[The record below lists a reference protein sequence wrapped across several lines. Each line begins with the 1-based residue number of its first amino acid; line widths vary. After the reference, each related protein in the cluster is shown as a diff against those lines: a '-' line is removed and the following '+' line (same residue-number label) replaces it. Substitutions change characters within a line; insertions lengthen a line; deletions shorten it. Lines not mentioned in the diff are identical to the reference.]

1 MLTRCICT
9 SFTMLLLCFAYPT
22 EARDSSSQYRV
33 IIDSD
38 AKNEIDDQYTITYIL
53 KHPQLRVLGINA
65 TQFARPGSVQESY
78 EEIKKILDLMDLT
91 DRVPVFRGA
100 EHALADRKAPQ
111 PSEAAEFIID
121 QARKSTEKL
130 YIVAHGALTNVA
142 SAYLLAPDIA
152 DRVELYWLGGS
163 FWPGGGRE
171 FNAENDPRALQ
182 VAMESPLSVHLIPAH
197 GVGGLLGLSFNEA
210 KRHLEHTEPVGDFL
224 VERFRQIGDAS
235 RAIWD
240 LSAPALLLHPE
251 WGRQIEARAPTV
263 TDDLRYLPNPEGK
276 TIAVFVDLDAD
287 RIFEDF
293 FSRFPPPAKSE
304 PLKVLGASCVG
315 LLGAGAGREVV
326 VEFSNFLDKETAED
340 IGNYSIPGVEILA
353 AKLIDDGSKV
363 LLRTT
368 RHEFGRTYN
377 LEVEDVADLAETPS
391 VVRRGASVRYQYL
404 PSHGR
409 GAKCEFFQFEE
420 PLFDFPDTLIKE
432 PNYIETFPTISFPYT
447 LGKLRHTEFLENFV
461 LRCSGYIQV
470 SENLPYTYWV
480 ESTGGVRLRIGKDQ
494 ILEKKPQ
501 TSTLGLAAKVQLSKG
516 MHRFTLEY
524 IPNHR
529 IHTLLFYW
537 YLPHGHPT
545 LVPETHLFH
554 DVAAGAN

>member
-9 SFTMLLLCFAYPT
+9 SFTMLLFCFAHPT
-22 EARDSSSQYRV
+22 EARDSSPQYRV

-38 AKNEIDDQYTITYIL
+38 AKNEIDDQYTIVYIL

-91 DRVPVFRGA
+91 DKVPVFRGA
-100 EHALADRKAPQ
+100 EHALADRKTPQ

-182 VAMESPLSVHLIPAH
+182 VTMESPLSVHLIPAH

-251 WGRQIEARAPTV
+251 WGSKIEARAPTV
-263 TDDLRYLPNPEGK
+263 TNDLEYLPNPNGK
-276 TIAVFVDLDAD
+276 IIHVFTDLDAD
-287 RIFEDF
+287 TILDDF
-293 FSRFPPPAKSE
+293 FSRFPRPVKSA
-304 PLKVLGASCVG
+304 PLEIVGASCVE
-315 LLGAGAGREVV
+315 ADHEVL
-326 VEFSNFLDKETAED
+326 VEFSHFLDRQTAED
-340 IGNYSIPGVEILA
+340 AQNYSISGVEILA
-353 AKLIDDGSKV
+353 ARLSGDRTKV
-363 LLRTT
+363 LLTT
-368 RHEFGRTYN
+368 SSHEAGKTYD
-377 LEVEDVADLAETPS
+377 LRVEGVADIAKEPS
-391 VVRRGASVRYQYL
+391 VIPKGSSVTYQYF
-404 PSHGR
+404 PSFGR
-409 GAKCEFFQFEE
+409 GAKCEFYQFDE
-420 PLFDFPDTLIKE
+420 PLFDFPDIVAKK
-432 PNYIETFPTISFPYT
+432 PDYVGTFSTVSFPYT

-461 LRCSGYIQV
+461 LRCSGYVQV
-470 SENLPYTYWV
+470 SEDLPHTYWV

-494 ILEKKPQ
+494 IFGKRPQ
-501 TSTLGLAAKVQLSKG
+501 SSTLALAAKVQLPKG
-516 MHRFTLEY
+516 VHRFTLEY

-537 YLPHGHPT
+537 HLPHGHPT

-554 DVAAGAN
+554 DLEAGAN